1 MYSVWYSCI
10 INNYAS
16 ATCGFFLT
24 TTQKQETKKKAVI
37 LRCKTGFQE
46 AAEHK
51 MILFLLVKPDQSKKA
66 NSLHIECSCINW
78 NLLISIILKTPDI
91 SFAPHTVMM
100 SFCWPLLWKFF
111 GKWRNALCNL
121 LIRVICKFSTRALQT
136 YLTQN
141 DTHFF
146 IGSRLMLTCS
156 IHLHSNL
163 IFKILIHV
171 LLLVYGGATAK
182 WQAWE
187 KDLRT
192 DQCCNELGGFFPV
205 TNRCNIW
212 VEMFGPHGGK
222 SEICETRNCWSW
234 KCEIVTVAGW
244 SKHILLGNDIW

>member
-1 MYSVWYSCI
+1 MH
-10 INNYAS
+10 
-16 ATCGFFLT
+16 
-24 TTQKQETKKKAVI
+24 Q
-37 LRCKTGFQE
+37 
-46 AAEHK
+46 
-51 MILFLLVKPDQSKKA
+51 LLVDSFWPLHKNKKLKKSSYFEVQNRISRSSGAQNDFISTGKARSEQKA

-121 LIRVICKFSTRALQT
+121 LIRVIRKFSTRALQT

-141 DTHFF
+141 DRLFF
-146 IGSRLMLTCS
+146 TGSRLMLTCS
-156 IHLHSNL
+156 INLHSNL

-192 DQCCNELGGFFPV
+192 DQCCNELGGGVSLWLTGVIFGLKCLVPMGERV
-205 TNRCNIW
+205 RYARQGT
-212 VEMFGPHGGK
+212 VEVGSVK
-222 SEICETRNCWSW
+222 LW
-234 KCEIVTVAGW
+234 
-244 SKHILLGNDIW
+244 L